1 MQSYNEAMKSL
12 REQYANQPQEYAR
25 QALSNMQGMIADTG
39 KMFEAFYKQASLL
52 QKKNALQEEQ
62 ARRESLRQQLQSL
75 YEYADENSQVR
86 ANIASAM
93 QQLQQEEVTLNQRA
107 LKMEQARNS
116 ERYKQLGPIQR
127 MNFLLEQQEKYN
139 KRLKQ
144 IEEDRAAALADA
156 ADETERAA
164 INAEADIQ
172 ISNLNATQVTGGK
185 GSNALT
191 KAASL
196 DKAMPPWVTA
206 ILDGLTALGNSI
218 QKAAQKS
225 VDEALSV
232 YTKYMGSIDAR
243 LQGTNTNFAGM
254 MSTIQQRV
262 GVSAFVN
269 QKQLVEAIS
278 KLSSEGIAYNLEQR
292 AYLQT
297 LSDRMVTTF
306 NVLDASLTRLIR
318 LQQSDVTAVALGSEA
333 TLTQFLNSVFQDT
346 SYLNSL
352 YDSVYGAI
360 IDASSQFNTEDQ
372 TRYAYNVQKWLG
384 SLYSTGLSESAVGMI
399 AQGLNALTTGN
410 VSALNSNSSLQ
421 TLFGLAAQRSGMSY
435 SSILTQGLN
444 AEGVNNLMKSVVELL
459 QDIAKNTSNQVTK
472 SAWSE
477 ILNMT
482 LSDFRA
488 VSNLTSTDISSIYGS
503 NVTYQSALNE
513 TSNQLNSV
521 VARTHMQTRIDNT
534 IDNLLLNWANDL
546 VADQEGY
553 KKWKLTHVA
562 SDLIADLT
570 ESIPLVGKV
579 VRWITGIGG
588 GIFDLINLGLP
599 DFSNLDLTNATA
611 LGLGTFDFQQYT
623 SRGSVANTIAGYGG
637 GPASLSGLSYSAT
650 TNQNSADRQ
659 LVTLAQNAQSTTL
672 TSVTSDKNATI
683 IRTASD
689 LYSKIFEERVPI
701 RVQVASLETSAQSD
715 FAEAMDTQRFHAD
728 NHAIL
733 EAIENQSQPGFIQS
747 ATSAALSFIRGNF

>member
-139 KRLKQ
+139 KRLKE
-144 IEEDRAAALADA
+144 IEEARAEALADA
-156 ADETERAA
+156 ADETERAS
-164 INAEADIQ
+164 INAEADSQ
-172 ISNLNATQVTGGK
+172 ISNLNATQVSGGK
-185 GSNALT
+185 VSNAFT
-191 KAASL
+191 K
-196 DKAMPPWVTA
+196 DNAMPPWVSA
-206 ILDGLTALGNSI
+206 ILDGLTALGDSI

-254 MSTIQQRV
+254 MNTIQQRV
-262 GVSAFVN
+262 GISAFVN

-553 KKWKLTHVA
+553 KNWKLTHVA
-562 SDLIADLT
+562 LDLIADLT

-579 VRWITGIGG
+579 VGWIKGLGG
-588 GIFDLINLGLP
+588 GIFDLFNLGLLN
-599 DFSNLDLTNATA
+599 FNNLDLTNATA

-672 TSVTSDKNATI
+672 TSVSSDQNATI

-715 FAEAMDTQRFHAD
+715 FAEAMDTQRFHAE